1 MKRFTCF
8 AAMAL
13 GLLAWTAPAQAA
25 FESFAGNVKSVSGS
39 SITVEH
45 GTISGIFSVNPKTQL
60 FVKGATAKTKEAKAA
75 GKPGLTIPDTVHIG
89 DRVIVRYF
97 EQGHGMVAADIRVV
111 DSLSV
116 K

>member
-1 MKRFTCF
+1 MKRITCL
-8 AAMAL
+8 AALAM
-13 GLLAWTAPAQAA
+13 GFVAWTAVAQAA

-45 GTISGIFSVNPKTQL
+45 GTISGVFAVNPKTQL

-75 GKPGLTIPDTVHIG
+75 GRPGLTVPDAVHVG
-89 DRVIVRYF
+89 DRVIIRYF
-97 EQGHGMVAADIRVV
+97 EESHGMVAADIRVV
-111 DSLSV
+111 DSLTV